1 MRWLLEALKAVVSLL
16 KDTMVASPRLARGG
30 GGLFFVFAVALAI
43 LMATNPA
50 RYWWAPLV
58 LIGIGVLMLG
68 LLLLG
73 LLLLGDEIAS
83 GSGGMGGRSG
93 VMLKDLDE
101 PPPDDRRRGKAPVR
115 RQGDAVPDWKVQPK
129 ADAAAALLDFLSAT
143 DPVFDTAKLIRWI
156 EGTAV
161 RVREAIED
169 GHLGP
174 VANRLTE
181 NGRQELQ
188 TILNTLNAQRA
199 RQIYGK
205 VTPTEVRPVL
215 VDAPVDPDRHAVT
228 ALVTLK
234 SRDYIA
240 DARTGEVREGND
252 GEWVVS
258 QEFWSFR
265 RDGSKWRLDRIRPA
279 EEADEVLNALS
290 ELSADRFREFQRIA
304 PRSVLDHVTAAGA

>member
-16 KDTMVASPRLARGG
+16 KDTMVASPRLVRGG
-30 GGLFFVFAVALAI
+30 GGLFFIFAVALAI

-58 LIGIGVLMLG
+58 LISIGVLMLG

-83 GSGGMGGRSG
+83 GSGGMRGRSG

-101 PPPDDRRRGKAPVR
+101 PSPDDRRRKKAPVR
-115 RQGDAVPDWKVQPK
+115 RKGDAVPDWKVRPK
-129 ADAAAALLDFLSAT
+129 GDAAAALLDFLSAT

-169 GHLGP
+169 GDLGP
-174 VANRLTE
+174 VANHLSE
-181 NGRQELQ
+181 NGKQALQ
-188 TILNTLNAQRA
+188 TILDTLKAQRA
-199 RQIYGK
+199 LQVYGK

-215 VDAPVDPDRHAVT
+215 VDAPADPAGHAVT

-240 DARTGEVREGND
+240 DARTGKVREGND
-252 GEWVVS
+252 GEWAFARNS
-258 QEFWSFR
+258 GHSAAMAQG
-265 RDGSKWRLDRIRPA
+265 GSLK
-279 EEADEVLNALS
+279 
-290 ELSADRFREFQRIA
+290 
-304 PRSVLDHVTAAGA
+304 

>member
-30 GGLFFVFAVALAI
+30 GGLFFIFAVALAI

-101 PPPDDRRRGKAPVR
+101 PPPDDRRRKKAPVR
-115 RQGDAVPDWKVQPK
+115 RKGDAVPDWKVRPK
-129 ADAAAALLDFLSAT
+129 GDAAAALLDFLSAT

-169 GHLGP
+169 GDLGP
-174 VANRLTE
+174 VANRLSD
-181 NGRQELQ
+181 NGRRELQ
-188 TILNTLNAQRA
+188 TILDTLKAQRA
-199 RQIYGK
+199 QQVYGK

-215 VDAPVDPDRHAVT
+215 VDAPADPAGHAVT

-240 DARTGEVREGND
+240 DARTDEVREGND

-258 QEFWSFR
+258 QEFWSFC
-265 RDGSKWRLDRIRPA
+265 RDDSRWRLDRIRPA
-279 EEADEVLNALS
+279 EEADEVLNVLN
-290 ELSADRFREFQRIA
+290 ELAADRFREFQQTA
-304 PRSVLDHVTAAGA
+304 PRAVLDHVTAVEN